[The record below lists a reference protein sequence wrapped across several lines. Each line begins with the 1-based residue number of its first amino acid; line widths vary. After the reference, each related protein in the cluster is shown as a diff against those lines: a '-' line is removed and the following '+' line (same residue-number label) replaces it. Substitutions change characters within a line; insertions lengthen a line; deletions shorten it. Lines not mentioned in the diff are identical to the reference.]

1 MNTNIEATENKTFI
15 LYDSDPTE
23 DWFSE
28 KEYRE
33 CCGID
38 EDEEIDFDSYWSW
51 VSDCLDN
58 NWTMFKDVMEKHL
71 SGTMCAV
78 FGNVS
83 RWDGDHEIIPELFCD
98 DDCPTLAAIMEC
110 CDINGEHFETV
121 SLEEDGTL
129 SIQVHHHD
137 GVNRFTL
144 KKIEKDSEEDARYL
158 MIYGEDEEVKL
169 ANVKYGK
176 YTLEEFEY

>member
-1 MNTNIEATENKTFI
+1 MNTNIEATENKTFV

-28 KEYRE
+28 EEYRE
-33 CCGID
+33 CCGIP
-38 EDEEIDFDSYWSW
+38 EDEEIDFDSYWCW

-58 NWTMFKDVMEKHL
+58 NWTMFKDAMEKHL

-78 FGNVS
+78 FGNVG

-98 DDCPTLAAIMEC
+98 DDCPTLAAIKKC
-110 CDINGEHFETV
+110 CDINGEHFEMV

-137 GVNRFTL
+137 GTDCFTL
-144 KKIEKDSEEDARYL
+144 KKIVKDSEEDVRYL
-158 MIYGEDEEVKL
+158 MHYGEDEEVKL
-169 ANVKYGK
+169 ENIKYGK